1 MQLQRKIGIISALGL
16 GVSMIALS
24 ANAFETTTPPEPP
37 QFPAE
42 GKINYVAR
50 DSILEFK
57 ALPSYSEPDWIT
69 ENSRRPASC
78 RL

>member
-1 MQLQRKIGIISALGL
+1 MLLQRRIGIISALGF
-16 GVSMIALS
+16 GVSMIALN

-69 ENSRRPASC
+69 EKFEK
-78 RL
+78 

>member
-1 MQLQRKIGIISALGL
+1 MLLQCKIGIISALGL
-16 GVSMIALS
+16 GVSMIALN
-24 ANAFETTTPPEPP
+24 ANACETTTPLEPP

-57 ALPSYSEPDWIT
+57 ALPNYSEPDGV
-69 ENSRRPASC
+69 S
-78 RL
+78 